1 MRTILTCLGSI
12 LFLGLTACSGD
23 DDNSPP
29 KLDTIPS
36 QTASVG
42 TQLAV
47 ALRATDPDGDPVTFS
62 FKSDISDLG
71 TRAWI
76 DSGAGGTAVFK
87 WIPIGADVGVH
98 AFDFIASDG
107 TDKARQTVEID
118 VKSAAAGEGSPVFI
132 KPLGTGTTLDLTTKD
147 EVVVPIVIGDADSTQ
162 VTLEQEPPLID
173 GATLDQTDGL
183 VGTWTWKPTPE
194 QILDLKVLDVN
205 QTWVCSLIHIII
217 IIASNYKLINSIN
230 PTIRFDQPLI
240 TIIIIP
246 EPIQNLLQHLLI
258 LIYIIEKSSFL
269 HTLLNLIFP

>member
-107 TDKARQTVEID
+107 TDKARQTAVKFNVTSLPTVVFVKGGVE
-118 VKSAAAGEGSPVFI
+118 KGR
-132 KPLGTGTTLDLTTKD
+132 
-147 EVVVPIVIGDADSTQ
+147 
-162 VTLEQEPPLID
+162 
-173 GATLDQTDGL
+173 L
-183 VGTWTWKPTPE
+183 VGLRGKPDYIK
-194 QILDLKVLDVN
+194 QID
-205 QTWVCSLIHIII
+205 
-217 IIASNYKLINSIN
+217 A
-230 PTIRFDQPLI
+230 
-240 TIIIIP
+240 
-246 EPIQNLLQHLLI
+246 LLA
-258 LIYIIEKSSFL
+258 
-269 HTLLNLIFP
+269 